1 MGKFR
6 NVFFGGYQKAEVD
19 EYVESLLYE
28 LERAKSGEGKE
39 GAQKEKEL
47 EEAKANLQREQ
58 EEKNQLLKQ
67 LSEMKAQ
74 LESSQTDKDKE
85 LREVKEQLNEYQN
98 KYSYDVFADMLSS
111 AKKDADQLINSA
123 RENSEQLT
131 STARENAEQLT
142 IAAQKNAEQ
151 ILNEARENA
160 DKITMDAQVDARIY
174 RQKVEKELKAQEE
187 ENGKKFM
194 LAKYRLMEYL
204 EALNRSQSQLIK
216 TYNEL
221 GEIVKKMPVQI
232 EDALETQ
239 KGDPLEKTPEDNE

>member
-19 EYVESLLYE
+19 EYVESLLSE

-67 LSEMKAQ
+67 LSEMKAK

-111 AKKDADQLINSA
+111 AKKDADQLISSA
-123 RENSEQLT
+123 RENAEQLT

>member
-19 EYVESLLYE
+19 EYVESLLSE

-47 EEAKANLQREQ
+47 EEAKANLQKEQ

-85 LREVKEQLNEYQN
+85 LQEVKEQLNEYQN

-123 RENSEQLT
+123 RENAEQLT
-131 STARENAEQLT
+131 STAKE
-142 IAAQKNAEQ
+142 NAEQ

-160 DKITMDAQVDARIY
+160 DRITMDAQVDARIY

-194 LAKYRLMEYL
+194 VAKYRLMEYL

-221 GEIVKKMPVQI
+221 GEIVKKMPVQM

>member
-19 EYVESLLYE
+19 EYVESLLSE

-85 LREVKEQLNEYQN
+85 LQEVKEQLNEYQN

-123 RENSEQLT
+123 RENAEQLT

-204 EALNRSQSQLIK
+204 EALNGLRAS
-216 TYNEL
+216 
-221 GEIVKKMPVQI
+221 
-232 EDALETQ
+232 
-239 KGDPLEKTPEDNE
+239 

>member
-19 EYVESLLYE
+19 EYVESLLSE

-74 LESSQTDKDKE
+74 LESSQTDKNKE

-123 RENSEQLT
+123 RENAEQLT
-131 STARENAEQLT
+131 STAKE
-142 IAAQKNAEQ
+142 NAEQ

-160 DKITMDAQVDARIY
+160 DRITMDAQVDARIY
-174 RQKVEKELKAQEE
+174 RQKVEKEPKAQEE

-239 KGDPLEKTPEDNE
+239 KGDTLEKTPEDNE

>member
-19 EYVESLLYE
+19 EYVESLLSE

-58 EEKNQLLKQ
+58 EEKSQLLKQ

-85 LREVKEQLNEYQN
+85 LQEVKEQLNEYQN

-123 RENSEQLT
+123 RENAEQLT
-131 STARENAEQLT
+131 STAKE
-142 IAAQKNAEQ
+142 NAEQ

-160 DKITMDAQVDARIY
+160 DRITMDAQVDARIY

-194 LAKYRLMEYL
+194 VAKYRLMEYL

>member
-19 EYVESLLYE
+19 EYVESLLSE

-85 LREVKEQLNEYQN
+85 LQEVKEQLNEYQN

-123 RENSEQLT
+123 RENAEQLT
-131 STARENAEQLT
+131 STAKE
-142 IAAQKNAEQ
+142 NAEQ

-160 DKITMDAQVDARIY
+160 DRITMDAQVDARIY

-194 LAKYRLMEYL
+194 VAKYRLMEYL

-221 GEIVKKMPVQI
+221 GEIVKKMPVQM

>member
-123 RENSEQLT
+123 RENAEQLT
-131 STARENAEQLT
+131 STAKE
-142 IAAQKNAEQ
+142 NAEQ

-160 DKITMDAQVDARIY
+160 DRITMDAQVDARIY

-194 LAKYRLMEYL
+194 VAKYRLMEYL

-221 GEIVKKMPVQI
+221 GEIVKKMPVQM

>member
-19 EYVESLLYE
+19 EYVESLLSE

-58 EEKNQLLKQ
+58 EEKSQLLKQ
-67 LSEMKAQ
+67 LSEMKAK

-123 RENSEQLT
+123 RENAEQLT
-131 STARENAEQLT
+131 STAKE
-142 IAAQKNAEQ
+142 NAEQ

-160 DKITMDAQVDARIY
+160 DRITMDAQVDARIY

>member
-85 LREVKEQLNEYQN
+85 LQEVKEQLNEYQN

-221 GEIVKKMPVQI
+221 GEIVKKMPVQM

-239 KGDPLEKTPEDNE
+239 KGDPLEKTLEDNE

>member
-19 EYVESLLYE
+19 EYVESLLSE

-67 LSEMKAQ
+67 LSEMKAK
-74 LESSQTDKDKE
+74 LESSQTDKNKE

-111 AKKDADQLINSA
+111 AKKDADQLIS
-123 RENSEQLT
+123 S
-131 STARENAEQLT
+131 ARENAEQLT
-142 IAAQKNAEQ
+142 STAKENAEQ

-194 LAKYRLMEYL
+194 VAKYRLMEYL

-221 GEIVKKMPVQI
+221 GEIIKKMPVQI

-239 KGDPLEKTPEDNE
+239 KGDPLEKTLEDNE

>member
-19 EYVESLLYE
+19 EYVESLLSE

-67 LSEMKAQ
+67 LSEMKAK
-74 LESSQTDKDKE
+74 LESSQTDKNKE

-123 RENSEQLT
+123 RENAEQLT
-131 STARENAEQLT
+131 STAKE
-142 IAAQKNAEQ
+142 NAEQ

-160 DKITMDAQVDARIY
+160 DRITMDAQVDARIY

-194 LAKYRLMEYL
+194 VAKYRLMEYL

-221 GEIVKKMPVQI
+221 GEIVKKMPVQM

>member
-19 EYVESLLYE
+19 EYVESLLSE

-67 LSEMKAQ
+67 LSEMKAK
-74 LESSQTDKDKE
+74 LESSQTDKNKE

-123 RENSEQLT
+123 RENAEQLT
-131 STARENAEQLT
+131 STAKE
-142 IAAQKNAEQ
+142 NAEQ

>member
-19 EYVESLLYE
+19 EYVESLLSE

-85 LREVKEQLNEYQN
+85 LQEVKEQLNEYQN

-111 AKKDADQLINSA
+111 AKKDADQLIS
-123 RENSEQLT
+123 S
-131 STARENAEQLT
+131 ARENAEQLT
-142 IAAQKNAEQ
+142 STAKENAEQ

>member
-19 EYVESLLYE
+19 EYVESLLSE

-85 LREVKEQLNEYQN
+85 LQEVKEQLNEYQN

-111 AKKDADQLINSA
+111 AKKDADQLISSA
-123 RENSEQLT
+123 RENAEQLT
-131 STARENAEQLT
+131 STAKENAEQLT
-142 IAAQKNAEQ
+142 IAAQENAEQ

-160 DKITMDAQVDARIY
+160 DRITMDAQVDARIY

>member
-67 LSEMKAQ
+67 LSEMKAK
-74 LESSQTDKDKE
+74 LESSQTDKNKE

-123 RENSEQLT
+123 RENAEQLT
-131 STARENAEQLT
+131 STAKE
-142 IAAQKNAEQ
+142 NAEQ

-160 DKITMDAQVDARIY
+160 DRITMDAQVDARIY

-194 LAKYRLMEYL
+194 VAKYRLMEYL

-221 GEIVKKMPVQI
+221 GEIVKKMPVQM

-239 KGDPLEKTPEDNE
+239 KGDPLEKTLEDNE

>member
-19 EYVESLLYE
+19 EYVESLLSE

-58 EEKNQLLKQ
+58 EEKSQLLKQ
-67 LSEMKAQ
+67 LSEMKAK
-74 LESSQTDKDKE
+74 LESSQTDKNKE

-123 RENSEQLT
+123 RENAEQLT
-131 STARENAEQLT
+131 STAKE
-142 IAAQKNAEQ
+142 NAEQ

-160 DKITMDAQVDARIY
+160 DRITMDAQVDARIY

-194 LAKYRLMEYL
+194 VAKYRLMEYL

>member
-19 EYVESLLYE
+19 EYVESLLSE

-58 EEKNQLLKQ
+58 EEKSQLLKQ
-67 LSEMKAQ
+67 LSEMKAK

-85 LREVKEQLNEYQN
+85 LQEVKEQLNEYQN

-123 RENSEQLT
+123 RENAEQLT
-131 STARENAEQLT
+131 STAKE
-142 IAAQKNAEQ
+142 NAEQ

-194 LAKYRLMEYL
+194 VAKYRLMEYL

>member
-19 EYVESLLYE
+19 EYVESLLSE

-58 EEKNQLLKQ
+58 EEKSQLLKQ

-123 RENSEQLT
+123 RENAEQLT
-131 STARENAEQLT
+131 STAKE
-142 IAAQKNAEQ
+142 NAEQ

-160 DKITMDAQVDARIY
+160 DRITMDAQVDARIY

-194 LAKYRLMEYL
+194 VAKYRLMEYL

-239 KGDPLEKTPEDNE
+239 KGDPLEKTLEDNE

>member
-19 EYVESLLYE
+19 EYVESLLSE

-67 LSEMKAQ
+67 LSEMKAK
-74 LESSQTDKDKE
+74 LESSQTDKNKE
-85 LREVKEQLNEYQN
+85 LREVKEQLNESQN

-123 RENSEQLT
+123 RENAEQLT
-131 STARENAEQLT
+131 STAKE
-142 IAAQKNAEQ
+142 NAEQ

-160 DKITMDAQVDARIY
+160 DRITMDAQVDARIY

-194 LAKYRLMEYL
+194 VAKYRLMEYL

-221 GEIVKKMPVQI
+221 GEIVKKMPVQM

>member
-85 LREVKEQLNEYQN
+85 LQEVKEQLNEYQN

-160 DKITMDAQVDARIY
+160 DRITMDAQVDARIY

-194 LAKYRLMEYL
+194 VAKYRLMEYL

-221 GEIVKKMPVQI
+221 GEIVKKMPVQM

-239 KGDPLEKTPEDNE
+239 KGDPLEKTLEDNE

>member
-19 EYVESLLYE
+19 EYVESLLSE

-58 EEKNQLLKQ
+58 EEKKQLLKQ

-85 LREVKEQLNEYQN
+85 LQEVKEQLNEYQN

-123 RENSEQLT
+123 RENAEQLT
-131 STARENAEQLT
+131 STAKE
-142 IAAQKNAEQ
+142 NAEQ

-160 DKITMDAQVDARIY
+160 DRITMDAQVDARIY

-194 LAKYRLMEYL
+194 VAKYRLMEYL

>member
-19 EYVESLLYE
+19 EYVESLLSE

-85 LREVKEQLNEYQN
+85 LQEVKEQLNEYQN

-111 AKKDADQLINSA
+111 AKKDADQLISSA
-123 RENSEQLT
+123 RENAEQLT
-131 STARENAEQLT
+131 SAAQENAEQLT
-142 IAAQKNAEQ
+142 IAAQENAEQ

-160 DKITMDAQVDARIY
+160 DRITMDAQVDARIY

-221 GEIVKKMPVQI
+221 GEIIKKMPVQI

>member
-85 LREVKEQLNEYQN
+85 LQEVKEQLNEYQN

-239 KGDPLEKTPEDNE
+239 KGDPLEKTLEDNE

>member
-123 RENSEQLT
+123 RENAEQLT
-131 STARENAEQLT
+131 STAKE
-142 IAAQKNAEQ
+142 NAEQ

-160 DKITMDAQVDARIY
+160 DRITMDAQVDARIY

-194 LAKYRLMEYL
+194 VAKYRLMEYL

>member
-19 EYVESLLYE
+19 EYVESLLSE

-142 IAAQKNAEQ
+142 STAKENAEQ

-174 RQKVEKELKAQEE
+174 RQKVEMELKAQEE

-204 EALNRSQSQLIK
+204 DALNRSQSQLIK

>member
-47 EEAKANLQREQ
+47 EEAKANLQKEQ

-85 LREVKEQLNEYQN
+85 LQEVKEQLNEYQN

-123 RENSEQLT
+123 RE
-131 STARENAEQLT
+131 
-142 IAAQKNAEQ
+142 NAEQ

>member
-19 EYVESLLYE
+19 EYVESLLSE

-123 RENSEQLT
+123 RENAEQLT
-131 STARENAEQLT
+131 STAKE
-142 IAAQKNAEQ
+142 NAEQ

-160 DKITMDAQVDARIY
+160 DRITMDAQVDARIY

>member
-47 EEAKANLQREQ
+47 EEAKANLQKEQ

-67 LSEMKAQ
+67 LSEMKAK
-74 LESSQTDKDKE
+74 LESSQTDKNKE

-123 RENSEQLT
+123 RE
-131 STARENAEQLT
+131 
-142 IAAQKNAEQ
+142 NAEQ

>member
-19 EYVESLLYE
+19 EYVESLLSE

-74 LESSQTDKDKE
+74 LESSQTDKNKE

-98 KYSYDVFADMLSS
+98 KYSYDVFFFFLSS

-123 RENSEQLT
+123 RENAEQLT
-131 STARENAEQLT
+131 STAKE
-142 IAAQKNAEQ
+142 NAEQ

-160 DKITMDAQVDARIY
+160 DRITMDAQVDARIY

-194 LAKYRLMEYL
+194 VAKYRLMEYL

-221 GEIVKKMPVQI
+221 GEIVKKMPVQM

>member
-19 EYVESLLYE
+19 EYVESLLSE

-58 EEKNQLLKQ
+58 EEKSQLLKQ
-67 LSEMKAQ
+67 LSEMKAK

-123 RENSEQLT
+123 RENAEQLT
-131 STARENAEQLT
+131 STAKE
-142 IAAQKNAEQ
+142 NAEQ

-160 DKITMDAQVDARIY
+160 DRITMDAQVDARIY

-194 LAKYRLMEYL
+194 VAKYRLMEYL

>member
-19 EYVESLLYE
+19 EYVESLLSE

-74 LESSQTDKDKE
+74 LKSSQTDKDKE
-85 LREVKEQLNEYQN
+85 LQEVKEQLNEYQN

-123 RENSEQLT
+123 RENAEQLT
-131 STARENAEQLT
+131 STAKE
-142 IAAQKNAEQ
+142 NAEQ

-160 DKITMDAQVDARIY
+160 DRITMDAQVDARIY

-194 LAKYRLMEYL
+194 VAKYRLMEYL

>member
-58 EEKNQLLKQ
+58 EEKKQLLKQ
-67 LSEMKAQ
+67 LSEMKAK

-123 RENSEQLT
+123 RENAEQLT
-131 STARENAEQLT
+131 STAKE
-142 IAAQKNAEQ
+142 NAEQ

-160 DKITMDAQVDARIY
+160 DRITMDAQVDARIY

-194 LAKYRLMEYL
+194 VAKYRLMEYL

>member
-19 EYVESLLYE
+19 EYVESLLSE

-67 LSEMKAQ
+67 LSEMKAK

-123 RENSEQLT
+123 RENAEQLT
-131 STARENAEQLT
+131 STAKE
-142 IAAQKNAEQ
+142 NAEQ

-160 DKITMDAQVDARIY
+160 DRITMDAQVDARIY

-194 LAKYRLMEYL
+194 VAKYRLMEYL

-239 KGDPLEKTPEDNE
+239 KGDPLERTPEDNE

>member
-1 MGKFR
+1 MYIK
-6 NVFFGGYQKAEVD
+6 
-19 EYVESLLYE
+19 
-28 LERAKSGEGKE
+28 
-39 GAQKEKEL
+39 
-47 EEAKANLQREQ
+47 QREQ

-85 LREVKEQLNEYQN
+85 LQEVKEQLNEYQN

-111 AKKDADQLINSA
+111 AKKD
-123 RENSEQLT
+123 
-131 STARENAEQLT
+131 AEQLT

-194 LAKYRLMEYL
+194 VAKYRLMEYL

-239 KGDPLEKTPEDNE
+239 KGDQLEKTPEDNE

>member
-74 LESSQTDKDKE
+74 LESSQTDKNKE

-111 AKKDADQLINSA
+111 AKKDADQLINS
-123 RENSEQLT
+123 
-131 STARENAEQLT
+131 ARENAEQLT

>member
-19 EYVESLLYE
+19 EYVESLLSE

-85 LREVKEQLNEYQN
+85 LQEVKEQLNEYQN

-123 RENSEQLT
+123 RENAEQLT

-194 LAKYRLMEYL
+194 LAKYRLMETRYL
-204 EALNRSQSQLIK
+204 RVVSE
-216 TYNEL
+216 
-221 GEIVKKMPVQI
+221 PV
-232 EDALETQ
+232 D
-239 KGDPLEKTPEDNE
+239 KNV

>member
-19 EYVESLLYE
+19 EYVESLLSE

-85 LREVKEQLNEYQN
+85 LQEVKEQLNEYQN

-123 RENSEQLT
+123 RENAEQLT
-131 STARENAEQLT
+131 STAKE
-142 IAAQKNAEQ
+142 NAEQ

-160 DKITMDAQVDARIY
+160 DRITMDAQVDARIY

-194 LAKYRLMEYL
+194 VAKYRLMEYL

>member
-19 EYVESLLYE
+19 EYVESLLSE

-67 LSEMKAQ
+67 LSEMKAK

-85 LREVKEQLNEYQN
+85 LQEVKEQLNEYQN

-123 RENSEQLT
+123 RENAEQLT
-131 STARENAEQLT
+131 STAKE
-142 IAAQKNAEQ
+142 NAEQ

-160 DKITMDAQVDARIY
+160 DRITMDAQVDARIY

-194 LAKYRLMEYL
+194 VAKYRLMEYL

-239 KGDPLEKTPEDNE
+239 

>member
-19 EYVESLLYE
+19 EYVESLLSE

-67 LSEMKAQ
+67 LSEMKAK
-74 LESSQTDKDKE
+74 LESSQTDKNKE

-123 RENSEQLT
+123 RENAEQLT
-131 STARENAEQLT
+131 STARE
-142 IAAQKNAEQ
+142 NAEQ

-194 LAKYRLMEYL
+194 VAKYRLMEYL